1 MFEGVVERKS
11 WLHAALDDL
20 MILVWH
26 GATEAAARAAAAG
39 DLARLERELAE
50 QDARLPDDG
59 EVLIAFG
66 CEEVDAGVAAVTG
79 ATTHRVTLR
88 EHLGRVLARA
98 DDRPLARHAGCTA
111 TGNDGSGRS

>member
-1 MFEGVVERKS
+1 
-11 WLHAALDDL
+11 
-20 MILVWH
+20 
-26 GATEAAARAAAAG
+26 
-39 DLARLERELAE
+39 
-50 QDARLPDDG
+50 
-59 EVLIAFG
+59 
-66 CEEVDAGVAAVTG
+66 VTG